1 MILNCA
7 ASHACARGCG
17 IQVDIDNEDYQSL
30 LLDFCEYMIIFDTAS
45 PDALQI
51 AFEGFAVDRR
61 VIASFEVFVNPIDD
75 KISCASI
82 HLVK

>member
-1 MILNCA
+1 M
-7 ASHACARGCG
+7 
-17 IQVDIDNEDYQSL
+17 
-30 LLDFCEYMIIFDTAS
+30 DFCEYMIIFDTAS